1 MEGEFSFPWHSC
13 LLFLVQHNNQILTA
27 SSGEDLFQ
35 ISPEPLS
42 KTAMEM
48 VNQKAGSRIV
58 ALLWGK
64 QNVLKYV
71 ASFSSSPTSTIVA
84 TCIDELTYIIVNKES
99 NYLRPRVRL
108 KLRTTSLVTETGIL
122 GTLECSSVS
131 IVMTVGRLLWASLG
145 KMVL

>member
-1 MEGEFSFPWHSC
+1 
-13 LLFLVQHNNQILTA
+13 
-27 SSGEDLFQ
+27 
-35 ISPEPLS
+35 
-42 KTAMEM
+42 
-48 VNQKAGSRIV
+48 
-58 ALLWGK
+58 
-64 QNVLKYV
+64 V